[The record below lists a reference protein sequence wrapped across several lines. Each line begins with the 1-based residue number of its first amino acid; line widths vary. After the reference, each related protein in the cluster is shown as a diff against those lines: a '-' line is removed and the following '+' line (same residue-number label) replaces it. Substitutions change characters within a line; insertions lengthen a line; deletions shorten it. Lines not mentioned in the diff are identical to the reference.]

1 LFLYDLILAAMSK
14 YVSEVAICTSCLME
28 IVFIVAVYFAYFV
41 LAFFMLSQHENI
53 TTAFK

>member
-1 LFLYDLILAAMSK
+1 MSK